1 MFAVATY
8 VATYYTFLN
17 KLLKPILKA
26 VHVIAAH
33 SRHSRRLYCLYMI
46 KIWHIDGTK
55 VSYKRSL

>member
-33 SRHSRRLYCLYMI
+33 SRHSRRLLSIYDKDLAYR
-46 KIWHIDGTK
+46 W
-55 VSYKRSL
+55 Y